1 MKTPYEIETDQDS
14 ILIRLPRKLANDE
27 GLVRFL
33 DYLEMQDIR
42 QRSELSEED
51 AKKLAT
57 EVKRDAWERV
67 RHLFKGES
75 AE

>member
-1 MKTPYEIETDQDS
+1 MKTPYEIETDQES
-14 ILIRLPRKLANDE
+14 IVIRLPRRFAHDE

-51 AKKLAT
+51 AAELAR
-57 EVKRDAWERV
+57 EVKRDAWKRV
-67 RHLFKGES
+67 SHLFEGER

>member
-1 MKTPYEIETDQDS
+1 METPYEIETDQDS
-14 ILIRLPRKLANDE
+14 IIIRLPRKLANDE

-51 AKKLAT
+51 AEKLTT
-57 EVKRDAWERV
+57 EVKRDAWQRV
-67 RHLFKGES
+67 RHLFEGS
-75 AE
+75 DAE

>member
-1 MKTPYEIETDQDS
+1 MKTSYAIETDQDS

-42 QRSELSEED
+42 QRSELSEEG
-51 AKKLAT
+51 AKKLSA
-57 EVKRDAWERV
+57 EVKRDAWKRV
-67 RHLFKGES
+67 RHLFEGEGV
-75 AE
+75 E